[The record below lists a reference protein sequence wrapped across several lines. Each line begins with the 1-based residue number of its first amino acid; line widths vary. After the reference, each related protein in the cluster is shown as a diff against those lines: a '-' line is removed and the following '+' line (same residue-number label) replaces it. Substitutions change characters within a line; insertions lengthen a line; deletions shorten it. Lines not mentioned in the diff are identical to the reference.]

1 VRDEALTQALV
12 ELCDDAETRDRAIE
26 SIDSWARDDR
36 NGRVAAAK
44 ARLLRV
50 PGIAAA
56 TKPGSVLFVAGLGG
70 WGIDLDHLLPGFV
83 REAEPLT
90 RDQRRQEAQRF
101 LDLLM
106 LPEGTAPMQVRTTLA
121 GVQLDEGLVVNL
133 PFGRLRAA
141 VSADFSGQEQ
151 LTKLPPAAVFEY
163 EPDLP
168 ARFGSNTSNPFGD
181 EAGAPLAQHV
191 EEEHDR
197 HVARVLLALVL
208 VQEGPVQ
215 EHLTM
220 RAPRYVGG
228 GSGMSPLPLAPIVV
242 SYPYRLT
249 EGVAVN
255 ELARTAELVAEIPIA
270 RLGVVARRY
279 LMAVTE
285 RTRPTDQIVDCSIAF
300 EALTGTSRG
309 RGQGEALSVLIGE
322 LPAAFGDVA
331 NEHKRVKDARDAILH
346 EGETPREAAMIASKG
361 RALVRLGL
369 EAAVRQA
376 IQELKVP
383 SP

>member
-1 VRDEALTQALV
+1 VRDEVLIDALV

-26 SIDSWARDDR
+26 SIDSWARHDR
-36 NGRVAAAK
+36 NGHVAATK

-50 PGIAAA
+50 PAIAAA
-56 TKPGSVLFVAGLGG
+56 AKPGNFLFVAGSAG

-101 LDLLM
+101 LDLL
-106 LPEGTAPMQVRTTLA
+106 LLSEGTAPMQVRTTLA
-121 GVQLDEGLVVNL
+121 GVQLEEGLVVNL

-141 VSADFSGQEQ
+141 LSADFSAEEH

-163 EPDLP
+163 EANLP
-168 ARFGSNTSNPFGD
+168 ARFGSNRADPFAG
-181 EAGAPLAQHV
+181 EAGAGLVQEV
-191 EEEHDR
+191 EEQHDR

-208 VQEGPVQ
+208 AQEGPVQ
-215 EHLTM
+215 EHLAM

-242 SYPYRLT
+242 SYPCRLT

-255 ELARTAELVAEIPIA
+255 ELARAAGLVAEIPID

-300 EALTGTSRG
+300 EALTGTGRG
-309 RGQGEALSVLIGE
+309 RDQGKALAVLIGE
-322 LPAAFGDVA
+322 VPAAFGDVA
-331 NEHKRVKDARDAILH
+331 NEHKVVKDARDAILH
-346 EGETPREAAMIASKG
+346 EGKTPRQAAMIASKG

-369 EAAVRQA
+369 AAAVRQA
-376 IQELKVP
+376 IQELKTP
-383 SP
+383 AL